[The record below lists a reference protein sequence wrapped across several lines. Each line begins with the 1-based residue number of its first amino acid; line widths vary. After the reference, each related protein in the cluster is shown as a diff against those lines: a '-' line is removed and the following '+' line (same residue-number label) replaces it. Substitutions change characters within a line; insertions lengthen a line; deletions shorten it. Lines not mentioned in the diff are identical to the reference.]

1 MKKVLLRG
9 VLLTFFLF
17 GVLSISVD
25 AKEAYYVN
33 KNGIE
38 MSELQYNKFLKMFSE
53 RKIEFL
59 SLEEFNKYKDANILA
74 NETVYQK
81 VTYKDGK
88 VIEEETISEEEYNSV
103 SDSEKSDGVN
113 TYGNDSDNQETSY
126 KRLSGVLTDLGG
138 KFDLMAAI
146 SWKKVPYCRSYDVF
160 AFRLNHF
167 SYSAFSGSQVY
178 IKGDKA
184 YGINYSSSSEGYK
197 GLSNGAGVSMNLKD
211 DSDITGFELTIGAI
225 LKFNTSSYSQA
236 HAYMTYQHAQNDLT
250 RAQSMGYSLDIN
262 GLGNVLLFSNATV
275 RSTYDGMQGV
285 HVSSP
290 IY

>member
-17 GVLSISVD
+17 GVLSINVN

-38 MSELQYNKFLKMFSE
+38 MSELQYNKFLELFSK

-59 SLEEFNKYKDANILA
+59 SLEEFNMYKDANILSG
-74 NETVYQK
+74 ETVYQK
-81 VTYKDGK
+81 VTYENGK
-88 VIEEETISEEEYNSV
+88 VVEEEIISEEEYEAVKDTGINS
-103 SDSEKSDGVN
+103 
-113 TYGNDSDNQETSY
+113 YASDNDVYETSY
-126 KRLSGVLTDLGG
+126 KRLSGNIVDISG
-138 KFDLMAAI
+138 KFHLMSAL

-167 SYSAFSGSQVY
+167 SYDGFIGNQVY
-178 IKGDKA
+178 IKGNDA
-184 YGINYSSSSEGYK
+184 YSIDYNTSSAGYK
-197 GLSNGAGVSMNLKD
+197 GFSNCAGVSMNLKD
-211 DSDITGFELTIGAI
+211 DSDITGFELTIGSI
-225 LKFNTSSYSQA
+225 LRFNTSNYSQA
-236 HAYMTYQHAQNDLT
+236 HVYMTYQHAQNDLS

>member
-17 GVLSISVD
+17 GVLSINVN

-33 KNGIE
+33 KNGID
-38 MSELQYNKFLKMFSE
+38 MSELQYNKFLELFSK

-59 SLEEFNKYKDANILA
+59 SLEEFNMYKDANILSG
-74 NETVYQK
+74 ETIYQK
-81 VTYKDGK
+81 VTYDNGK
-88 VIEEETISEEEYNSV
+88 VVEEEIISEEEYEAVKDAEINS
-103 SDSEKSDGVN
+103 
-113 TYGNDSDNQETSY
+113 YANDDDCYETSY
-126 KRLSGVLTDLGG
+126 KRLSGTITDVNGT
-138 KFDLMAAI
+138 FYLMSAL
-146 SWKKVPYCRSYDVF
+146 SWKKVPYARSYDVY

-167 SYSAFSGSQVY
+167 SYSGFMGNQVY
-178 IKGDKA
+178 IKGNDA
-184 YGINYSSSSEGYK
+184 YSIDYNTSSAGYK
-197 GLSNGAGVSMNLKD
+197 GFSNGAGVSMNLKD
-211 DSDITGFELTIGAI
+211 DSDITGFELTINSR

-236 HAYMTYQHAQNDLT
+236 HVYISYQHAQNDLS
-250 RAQSMGYSLDIN
+250 RAQSMGYSLDVN